1 MSEPELEAEVEDGVS
16 DTSPMLPG
24 PPSLHLK
31 VPHLRPEPL
40 GPAGRCLWALMLATA
55 NLTLLLLHLL
65 LPLAVFSLALLP
77 SAAVVYVGFH
87 CHSRVLR
94 SDSRPC
100 RALLDDRSSSA
111 LIVLGFLTL
120 PPLLVLASAA
130 YGRVIRRL
138 CPLLPLPPPPWASAC
153 ARGSSTKPQGSRL
166 ETQGSCLETQ
176 GGCLETQG
184 RWEGDSQARDWV

>member
-24 PPSLHLK
+24 PPSLRLK
-31 VPHLRPEPL
+31 VPLHHPEPL

-65 LPLAVFSLALLP
+65 LPIAVFSLALLP

-100 RALLDDRSSSA
+100 RALLDDRSSAA

-120 PPLLVLASAA
+120 PPLLVLASTT
-130 YGRVIRRL
+130 YSRLLRRL
-138 CPLLPLPPPPWASAC
+138 WPLLPLPPPPWAMVC
-153 ARGSSTKPQGSRL
+153 SSTKA
-166 ETQGSCLETQ
+166 Q
-176 GGCLETQG
+176 GGCLESRAG
-184 RWEGDSQARDWV
+184 WEGDRQARAWV

>member
-1 MSEPELEAEVEDGVS
+1 MAEPELEAEAEDGVS

-24 PPSLHLK
+24 PRSLRLK
-31 VPHLRPEPL
+31 VPHLHPEPL

-55 NLTLLLLHLL
+55 NLTLLFLHLL
-65 LPLAVFSLALLP
+65 LPTAVFSLALLP
-77 SAAVVYVGFH
+77 SAAVVYLGFH

-94 SDSRPC
+94 SESPPC

-130 YGRVIRRL
+130 YGRLIRRL
-138 CPLLPLPPPPWASAC
+138 CPLLPPPPWATAC
-153 ARGSSTKPQGSRL
+153 ARGSSTKPQGSCL
-166 ETQGSCLETQ
+166 ESQGSCLK
-176 GGCLETQG
+176 TQG
-184 RWEGDSQARDWV
+184 REGDSQARDWV

>member
-1 MSEPELEAEVEDGVS
+1 MSETELEAEVEDGVS

-24 PPSLHLK
+24 PHSLRLK

-65 LPLAVFSLALLP
+65 LPLAVFSVALLP

-130 YGRVIRRL
+130 YGRLIGRL
-138 CPLLPLPPPPWASAC
+138 CPLLPLPPPPWAAAC
-153 ARGSSTKPQGSRL
+153 TRSSSPKPP
-166 ETQGSCLETQ
+166 GSCLDP
-176 GGCLETQG
+176 QG
-184 RWEGDSQARDWV
+184 RGEGDRQALEWV